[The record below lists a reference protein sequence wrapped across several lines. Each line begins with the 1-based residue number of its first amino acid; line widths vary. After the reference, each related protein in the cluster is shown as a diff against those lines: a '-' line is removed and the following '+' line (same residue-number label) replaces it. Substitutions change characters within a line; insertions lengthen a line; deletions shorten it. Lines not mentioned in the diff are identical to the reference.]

1 MTDPEMNRSES
12 ATTASASAVSASDSS
27 AANEPVSAASA
38 SVSDVSVSDPLEDSP
53 VLEQVLGDAL
63 PAMRMFHV
71 KLSQEGVLR
80 GLIGPREVGRIWER
94 HILNSAALVPF
105 IERFARKSRIDS
117 LRIAD
122 VGSGAGFPGIVLAA
136 MLPHDYFTLIEPM
149 ERRVDWL
156 NEVIDELGLKNARVQ
171 RDRAEQLHGSEQFDI
186 VTCRAVASM
195 TKLTPWVMPL
205 VHRGGELIALKGRSA
220 QAEIDK
226 AGKILRRYHAVNP
239 RVFEAPVGQGLEPTH
254 VVTVEK
260 R

>member
-1 MTDPEMNRSES
+1 MSTPISSPVTDS
-12 ATTASASAVSASDSS
+12 SDSS
-27 AANEPVSAASA
+27 TGGPDQNPSEDAVAK
-38 SVSDVSVSDPLEDSP
+38 DPLEDSP
-53 VLEQVLGDAL
+53 VLEQVLGNAL
-63 PAMRMFHV
+63 PTMKMFHV

-80 GLIGPREVGRIWER
+80 GLIGPREVDRIWER
-94 HILNSAALVPF
+94 HILNSAALAPF
-105 IERFARKSRIDS
+105 FAGFKHRCRIEH
-117 LRIAD
+117 LRVAD

-136 MLPHDYFTLIEPM
+136 MMQDDYFTLIEPM

-156 NEVIDELGLKNARVQ
+156 EEVVRELGLKNVRVRRSQ
-171 RDRAEQLHGSEQFDI
+171 ADELHGRAQFDV

-226 AGKILRRYHAVNP
+226 AQNILRRYHGANA
-239 RVFEAPVGQGLEPTH
+239 RVHEAQVGEGLEPTH
-254 VVTVEK
+254 VVTVDK

>member
-1 MTDPEMNRSES
+1 MTIPTMTSDPNS
-12 ATTASASAVSASDSS
+12 TGSS
-27 AANEPVSAASA
+27 AAESGNSVSGASEPVR
-38 SVSDVSVSDPLEDSP
+38 DPLDGAP
-53 VLEQVLGDAL
+53 VLSQVLGAAL
-63 PAMRMFHV
+63 PVLTTFHV
-71 KLSQEGVLR
+71 KLTEQGVLR

-105 IERFARKSRIDS
+105 LEKYADRHRLDS
-117 LRIAD
+117 LRVAD

-136 MLPHDYFTLIEPM
+136 MMPESYFTLIEPM

-156 NEVIDELGLKNARVQ
+156 HEAIDELGLKNARVQ
-171 RDRAEQLHGSEQFDI
+171 RKRAEQLRGSEQFDI

-226 AGKILRRYHAVNP
+226 AEKVLRRYHAFDAQVH
-239 RVFEAPVGQGLEPTH
+239 EAAVGEGLEPTH

-260 R
+260 H